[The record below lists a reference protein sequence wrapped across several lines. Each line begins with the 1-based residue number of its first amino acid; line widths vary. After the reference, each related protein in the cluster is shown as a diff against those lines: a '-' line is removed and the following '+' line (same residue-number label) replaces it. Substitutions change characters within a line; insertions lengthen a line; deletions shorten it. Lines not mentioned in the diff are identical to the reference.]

1 MKCSYH
7 QIYLDGK
14 STKSNP
20 FHFKNARKRLYFN
33 YFKERL
39 FHFNGTV
46 VKEYN
51 RKIYEKLL
59 AKNPAL
65 NELVVGMGLTPEIE

>member
-1 MKCSYH
+1 MFIRYLPTLMNNINQKLGRFSMKYDYCRNRV
-7 QIYLDGK
+7 LDD
-14 STKSNP
+14 
-20 FHFKNARKRLYFN
+20 
-33 YFKERL
+33 
-39 FHFNGTV
+39 
-46 VKEYN
+46 KEYN